1 MIISHVFDGAGDGV
15 LRVTILRDLDITNR
29 AAAALQIE
37 ALVSAHR
44 PGSVVV
50 ELPAGTPSPA
60 TLSALARAQRMCQ
73 SLAIP
78 LTATGPDA
86 SEPEPTLE
94 SIGSPGT
101 RRLMFGAR
109 RDR

>member
-1 MIISHVFDGAGDGV
+1 MIISHVFDGDGV
-15 LRVTILRDLDITNR
+15 LRVTILKDLDITNR

-44 PGSVVV
+44 PSSVTV

-78 LTATGPDA
+78 LTAGGPDA
-86 SEPEPTLE
+86 SEPPLE
-94 SIGSPGT
+94 GIGTRSPGT
-101 RRLMFGAR
+101 RRLTFGAR
-109 RDR
+109 QDR

>member
-1 MIISHVFDGAGDGV
+1 MIISHVFDGDGV

-44 PGSVVV
+44 PSAVVV
-50 ELPAGTPSPA
+50 ELPVGPPSPA

-78 LTATGPDA
+78 LTATGPGA
-86 SEPEPTLE
+86 TEPAPEGVATRT
-94 SIGSPGT
+94 PGT
-101 RRLMFGAR
+101 RRLTYGAR
-109 RDR
+109 QDH